1 MPKKTPKEGMRR
13 FIATV
18 HEEFSGAYEIE
29 AKDEDDARR
38 IVEEG
43 IDGDDQDYCPS
54 QEGSGY
60 RRKIYLD
67 PD

>member
-1 MPKKTPKEGMRR
+1 MRR

-18 HEEFSGAYEIE
+18 HEEFSGTYEIE
-29 AKDEDDARR
+29 AKDETEARKIIDD
-38 IVEEG
+38 G
-43 IDGDDQDYCPS
+43 IPDDYCPS
-54 QEGSGY
+54 QDGSGY